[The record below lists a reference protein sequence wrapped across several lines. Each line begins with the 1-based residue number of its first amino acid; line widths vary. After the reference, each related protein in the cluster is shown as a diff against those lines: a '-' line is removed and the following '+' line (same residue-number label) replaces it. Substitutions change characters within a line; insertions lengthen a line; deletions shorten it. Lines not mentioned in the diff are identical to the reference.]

1 MTDVR
6 PDPVYEL
13 SWEPRFQV
21 PVRDVHASVRLR
33 WVSERGQGERLELVE
48 VKSALPPGGDA
59 EAARHSPPIDPAEVH
74 LRLNTML
81 EDSYWLDDPKLEIE
95 NLA

>member
-1 MTDVR
+1 
-6 PDPVYEL
+6 
-13 SWEPRFQV
+13 V
-21 PVRDVHASVRLR
+21 PVRDVRASVKLR

-48 VKSALPPGGDA
+48 VKSALPPGSDA
-59 EAARHSPPIDPAEVH
+59 EVARHFPPIDSAEVH